1 MHSSHLLLMVS
12 EALEKT
18 PSLLDSAVGKLTLPY
33 NSFDAVASPSTASY
47 ERLASASTALGCYI
61 THQVTFTYDDHFF
74 PLRTSSIEYVRTQYR
89 NYLTF
94 AISHDVGIQT
104 IPQRLEELASSC

>member
-33 NSFDAVASPSTASY
+33 ISFAAVASPSTASY
-47 ERLASASTALGCYI
+47 ERLAPGMYCIGMLYHSSGHIHLRRPLLP
-61 THQVTFTYDDHFF
+61 FTYKLH
-74 PLRTSSIEYVRTQYR
+74 
-89 NYLTF
+89 
-94 AISHDVGIQT
+94 
-104 IPQRLEELASSC
+104 